1 MKKECREKERC
12 SKKEKRRTMRGRKA
26 IIKR

>member
-1 MKKECREKERC
+1 MKWESREKERC
-12 SKKEKRRTMRGRKA
+12 SKKEKRRTMRRRWA